1 MSKPLVAIVGRPN
14 VGKSTLING
23 LAQRRVSIVE
33 DIPGVT
39 RDRIYCDVKW
49 LNREFTLIDTGGI
62 EFRNGKDQISSGIRQ
77 QAELA
82 MEEAD
87 VILFVLDARAGLTSD
102 DEIIAGILRR
112 TGKPVVVAVNKVDS
126 ENQEMD
132 VYEFYSLGL
141 GDPIGISAV
150 NRLSFG
156 ELLDR
161 ITEGFPEQ
169 TEEQTE
175 EESEDIIRTAI
186 VGRPNVGKS
195 TLINSLL
202 GYERSLV
209 ADEMGTTR
217 DAVDS
222 LWTYKGK
229 TFILVD
235 TAGMRKKSKID
246 EPLEKYSVIR
256 SIRAIDNCDVAIFV
270 LDAVDKLTE
279 QDKKIIGYI
288 HEAGKGLLLFVNKWD
303 AVAKETN
310 TMVEFEKE
318 IKNGLPFASYVPM
331 LFGSALTK
339 QRIHRLGD
347 MIYNVAEQQSLRI
360 PTSVLN
366 DLLEDAKMVN
376 PPPAHSGRV
385 AKIYYMTQVG
395 IRPPTFVMF
404 VNDANLI
411 HFSYVRFIENRLR
424 ESFSF
429 EGTPIRIVVRSKK
442 DGEEA

>member
-1 MSKPLVAIVGRPN
+1 
-14 VGKSTLING
+14 
-23 LAQRRVSIVE
+23 
-33 DIPGVT
+33 
-39 RDRIYCDVKW
+39 
-49 LNREFTLIDTGGI
+49 
-62 EFRNGKDQISSGIRQ
+62 
-77 QAELA
+77 
-82 MEEAD
+82 
-87 VILFVLDARAGLTSD
+87 
-102 DEIIAGILRR
+102 
-112 TGKPVVVAVNKVDS
+112 
-126 ENQEMD
+126 MD

-156 ELLDR
+156 DLLDR
-161 ITEGFPEQ
+161 ITEGFQPQ
-169 TEEQTE
+169 DE

-222 LWTYKGK
+222 LWNYKGK

-235 TAGMRKKSKID
+235 TAGMRRKSKID

-270 LDAVDKLTE
+270 LDAVDKLTA

-360 PTSVLN
+360 PTAVLN

-376 PPPAHSGRV
+376 PPPSHAGRV

-404 VNDANLI
+404 VNDADLI
-411 HFSYVRFIENRLR
+411 HFSYVRFIENKLR

-442 DGEEA
+442 DGGEE

>member
-49 LNREFTLIDTGGI
+49 LDKEFTLIDTGGI
-62 EFRNGKDQISSGIRQ
+62 EFRDDNDQISSGIRQ

-87 VILFVLDARAGLTSD
+87 VILFVVDARAGMTSD
-102 DEIIAGILRR
+102 DETIAGLLRK
-112 TGKPVVVAVNKVDS
+112 TGKPVVVGVNKVDS

-141 GDPIGISAV
+141 GDPVAISAV
-150 NRLSFG
+150 NRLGFG
-156 ELLDR
+156 EVLDR
-161 ITEGFPEQ
+161 ITEGFPAAE
-169 TEEQTE
+169 T

-222 LWTYKGK
+222 VWKYKGK

-235 TAGMRKKSKID
+235 TAGMRRKSKID

-270 LDAVDKLTE
+270 IDAIDKLTE

-288 HEAGKGLLLFVNKWD
+288 HEAGKGLILFVNKWD
-303 AVAKETN
+303 TVAKETN
-310 TMVEFEKE
+310 TMVEMEKE
-318 IKNGLPFASYVPM
+318 IRSGLPFAPYVSM

-339 QRIHRLGD
+339 QRIHKLGD
-347 MIYNVAEQQSLRI
+347 MIYNVAEQQCLRI
-360 PTSVLN
+360 PTAVLN
-366 DLLEDAKMVN
+366 DLLEDAKMIN

-404 VNDANLI
+404 VNDAKLI
-411 HFSYVRFIENRLR
+411 HFSYVRFIENKLR
-424 ESFSF
+424 ESFVF

-442 DGEEA
+442 DGDTE

>member
-49 LNREFTLIDTGGI
+49 LDKEFTLIDTGGI
-62 EFRNGKDQISSGIRQ
+62 EFRDEKDHISGGIRQ

-87 VILFVLDARAGLTSD
+87 VILFVVDARVGMTED
-102 DEIIAGILRR
+102 DMTIAGILRC
-112 TGKPVVVAVNKVDS
+112 TGKPVIVAVNKVDS

-132 VYEFYSLGL
+132 VYEFYALGL
-141 GDPIGISAV
+141 GDPIGLSAV
-150 NRLSFG
+150 NRLGFG
-156 ELLDR
+156 DLLDT
-161 ITEGFPEQ
+161 ITENFPSVQ
-169 TEEQTE
+169 E

-222 LWTYKGK
+222 LWKYKGK

-288 HEAGKGLLLFVNKWD
+288 HEAGKGLILFVNKWD
-303 AVAKETN
+303 AVEKGNN
-310 TMVEFEKE
+310 TMVEYEKE
-318 IKNGLPFASYVPM
+318 IKDGLPFASYAPM
-331 LFGSALTK
+331 LFGSAQTK
-339 QRIHRLGD
+339 QRIHKLGD

-360 PTSVLN
+360 PTAVLN
-366 DLLEDAKMVN
+366 DLLEDAKMIN
-376 PPPAHSGRV
+376 PPPSHSGKV
-385 AKIYYMTQVG
+385 AKIYYMTQVS

-404 VNDANLI
+404 VNDAKLI
-411 HFSYVRFIENRLR
+411 HFSYVRFIENKLR
-424 ESFSF
+424 EAFVFS
-429 EGTPIRIVVRSKK
+429 GTPIRIVIRSKK
-442 DGEEA
+442 DGEEL